1 MLSVAEST
9 LKKRAL
15 AIARALRKHA
25 LPLDI
30 TVVPDSSKIGGG
42 SYPLHDLPT
51 WAVSLAPQA
60 MSPQELERRLRTGTP
75 PVMVRINRERVVLDM
90 RTLFPEEAV
99 MVSKAI
105 IDLFACGA

>member
-1 MLSVAEST
+1 MPE
-9 LKKRAL
+9 
-15 AIARALRKHA
+15 
-25 LPLDI
+25 
-30 TVVPDSSKIGGG
+30 SSKIGGG

-51 WAVSLAPQA
+51 WAVSLAPQT

-90 RTLFPEEAV
+90 RTLFAEEAG

-105 IDLFACGA
+105 IDIFASAA